1 MITLDNSLQKNCW
14 GPMAS
19 VNATKTNSTC
29 EKLSIRI
36 IRFVRIA
43 RLLYVKRHYYK
54 SSYN

>member
-1 MITLDNSLQKNCW
+1 MLKIIRLANSLQKNCW

-19 VNATKTNSTC
+19 VNATETNSTC

-43 RLLYVKRHYYK
+43 RLLYV
-54 SSYN
+54 